1 VVGMRGVL
9 VREVDENGDLIV
21 VWFNQGRMIVK
32 SGVNL
37 NENPVPGQNPY
48 RFYGSVFFEIS

>member
-1 VVGMRGVL
+1 MRGVL